1 MPVTISPLSLS
12 HDADFAT
19 IQSLVASDTARLR
32 PDIQRQLQVE
42 VVRAL
47 KQELER
53 KQREISAH
61 GDRTANYA
69 VALGATVGLSEAALL
84 DLYFAV
90 LLHDIGRLTLPK
102 DLLRKQ
108 EPLTAEEYTLVQ
120 CHPRAGAELLE
131 PIPFLRVPAILI
143 AHHHERWDG
152 AGYPYGLKGPFIPL
166 GSRILAVADTFDALT
181 SDHPYDP
188 ARDPES
194 AMRLLQIVAGSQL
207 DPELVEAF
215 IELTAKLMEP
225 LTDLLPTGDSG

>member
-1 MPVTISPLSLS
+1 MPVTISPVSLS
-12 HDADFAT
+12 HDAGHAT
-19 IQSLVASDTARLR
+19 VQSLVASDTARLR

-47 KQELER
+47 RQALER
-53 KQREISAH
+53 RDPQLCGH

-69 VALGATVGLSEAALL
+69 VVLGATVGLAEADLL
-84 DLYFAV
+84 DLYFAA

-102 DLLRKQ
+102 ELLRKQ
-108 EPLTAEEYTLVQ
+108 EPLTAEEYALVQ

-131 PIPFLRVPAILI
+131 PIPVLRVPAVLI

-152 AGYPYGLKGPFIPL
+152 TGYPYGLKGPFIPL

-181 SDHPYDP
+181 SDQPYHR
-188 ARDPES
+188 ARDPGS
-194 AMRLLQIVAGSQL
+194 ALRLLQAVAGSQL

-215 IELTAKLMEP
+215 IELTAKLLDR
-225 LTDLLPTGDSG
+225 LTSSFPTRDTR